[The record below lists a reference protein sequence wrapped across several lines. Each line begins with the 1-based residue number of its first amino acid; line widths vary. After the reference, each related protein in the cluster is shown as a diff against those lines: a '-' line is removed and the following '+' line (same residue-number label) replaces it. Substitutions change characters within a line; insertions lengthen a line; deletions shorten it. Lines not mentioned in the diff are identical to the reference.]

1 MFKRAPVQ
9 DVQPVTGLMSFGE
22 SASLCLLPGTMPFT
36 IPSLFFRVTFLHH
49 FHTFPRP
56 SKFYS
61 LRTFKHQPLSTFAG
75 WICRCKVFFM
85 KKSELEMKL
94 PLHAYFIVVFY
105 IQICYKCTNLVSSSV
120 IFSSSNWCQCLTLNI
135 EKWCA
140 KQKLPS
146 KKINIRTHMRLIP
159 SLVIGGHRPLN
170 RREEIPKVV
179 QRSGTSLLSSIEI
192 ETSPRWIRR

>member
-94 PLHAYFIVVFY
+94 SLHAYFIIVFY

-140 KQKLPS
+140 KQNYLL
-146 KKINIRTHMRLIP
+146 KKSIFEHTCVW
-159 SLVIGGHRPLN
+159 STSHRW
-170 RREEIPKVV
+170 
-179 QRSGTSLLSSIEI
+179 TSSIE
-192 ETSPRWIRR
+192 SKRRNPKSRSAKRYQFVK